1 MGHFR
6 YKLID
11 KDGVIRG
18 GLVELPFQNPI
29 SAMTYLEKKGSTV
42 LFAESVPPLLSRLIA
57 LLTEFFAKPV
67 TKAELAESLSN
78 VAVMLSAGIPLM
90 TALKD
95 AMAEHDNS
103 TLARLGGEIVMR
115 IEGGTSLADAVKAYP
130 QHFPG
135 SMVFLVRLGEES
147 GNLDRT
153 LKDAGEH
160 VKRVDRIIND
170 TKSAMIYPAF
180 MFTAIF
186 GAIGFWLVI
195 VAPVLSELFRQAEL
209 KLPWF
214 TLMVIAASDFLK
226 EYILYILVSTVVG
239 VRVLMFINKI
249 HQPTRRFLHGLWLKV
264 PIIKMIIHSFN
275 LAFITEYLSLM
286 LQSGVDIFKS
296 LDTMSQ
302 NLKNE
307 VYKEKLAQVR
317 ANLIQGTGLR
327 DSFHSVNIF
336 PSFVVRMIGV
346 GEQSGTLSDQLK
358 YIAEDYRTKLELLVA
373 NIGKIIEPVALAVGG
388 GLFLVMIIALFAPV
402 YQLVSK
408 MGAG

>member
-1 MGHFR
+1 MAYFR

-11 KDGVIRG
+11 KDGRVRG
-18 GLVELPFQNPI
+18 GWVELPFQNPV

-42 LFAESVPPLLSRLIA
+42 LFVEAIPPVLAGLFGA
-57 LLTEFFAKPV
+57 VMEFFATPV
-67 TKAELAESLSN
+67 TKAELAEALNN
-78 VAVMLSAGIPLM
+78 VAVMLSAGIPLL

-95 AMAEHDNS
+95 AMGEHDNP
-103 TLARLGGEIVMR
+103 TLARLGNEIAMR
-115 IEGGTSLADAVKAYP
+115 VEGGVSLTEAVKMYP

-135 SMVFLVRLGEES
+135 AMVFLVKLGEES

-153 LKDAGEH
+153 LKDAGDH
-160 VKRVDRIIND
+160 VKRVDRIMKD

-186 GAIGFWLVI
+186 GAMAFWLVV

-214 TLMVIAASDFLK
+214 TVAVIHASDFLK
-226 EYILYILVSTVVG
+226 DYILMIMVAIF
-239 VRVLMFINKI
+239 VLYRLLKLANDI
-249 HQPTRRFLHGLWLKV
+249 HKPTRRFFHRLWLKIPV
-264 PIIKMIIHSFN
+264 IKMIIQSFN

-307 VYKEKLAQVR
+307 IYKEKLAQVR
-317 ANLIQGTGLR
+317 SHLVQGNGLR
-327 DSFHSVNIF
+327 DSFHEARIF

-346 GEQSGTLSDQLK
+346 GEQSGTLSDQLN
-358 YIAEDYRTKLELLVA
+358 YVAEDYRIKLELLVA
-373 NIGKIIEPVALAVGG
+373 NIAKIIEPVALAVGG
-388 GLFLVMIIALFAPV
+388 GLFIAIIIALFAPV

-408 MGAG
+408 MGGG

>member
-1 MGHFR
+1 MAYFR

-11 KDGVIRG
+11 KDGRMQG
-18 GLVELPFQNPI
+18 GFVELPFQNPI

-42 LFAESVPPLLSRLIA
+42 LFAEIVPPLLSGLIN
-57 LLTEFFAKPV
+57 LLVGFFAKPI

-78 VAVMLSAGIPLM
+78 VAVMLAAGIPLI
-90 TALKD
+90 TAIKD
-95 AMAEHDNS
+95 AMAEHDNT

-115 IEGGTSLADAVKAYP
+115 IEGGVSMAEAVKAYP

-160 VKRVDRIIND
+160 VKRVDRIVKD
-170 TKSAMIYPAF
+170 TKSALIYPAF

-186 GAIGFWLVI
+186 SAIAFWLVI
-195 VAPVLSELFRQAEL
+195 VAPVLSDLFKSAEL

-214 TLMVIAASDFLK
+214 TIAVMNLSDFLK
-226 EYILYILVSTVVG
+226 QYLLYILGTLFVTYRLLKLLNS
-239 VRVLMFINKI
+239 M
-249 HQPTRRFLHGLWLKV
+249 HQPSRRFFHGLWLKV
-264 PIIKMIIHSFN
+264 PVLKMIIQSFN

-317 ANLIQGTGLR
+317 SQLMQGTGLR
-327 DSFHSVNIF
+327 DSFHAANIF

-358 YIAEDYRTKLELLVA
+358 YVAEDYRVKLELIVA
-373 NIGKIIEPVALAVGG
+373 NIGKIIEPVALAIGG
-388 GLFLVMIIALFAPV
+388 GLFMLIIVALFAPV
-402 YQLVSK
+402 YQLISK
-408 MGAG
+408 MGGG